1 MRCSTKTVAR
11 CDHNNTT
18 NTNSTLHP
26 QCLHCEHH
34 HNKTE
39 GGNRG
44 MQAQFF
50 CEIECQADPNTL
62 FASVHAGRAGA
73 AHANPALR
81 LSTFGL
87 TSPDQAPTCWFS
99 PWKSR
104 FTSLYLWAYVPL
116 WGAHMLVFP
125 IKITL
130 YVPLPLGFLWAY
142 VPLWGAYT
150 GKTDCSPNSISES
163 SQARLR
169 SKPSE
174 ALSELFQRT
183 CQGCH
188 AVEI

>member
-104 FTSLYLWAYVPL
+104 FTSLYLWASFGLTSPY
-116 WGAHMLVFP
+116 GAP
-125 IKITL
+125 TRAK
-130 YVPLPLGFLWAY
+130 
-142 VPLWGAYT
+142 
-150 GKTDCSPNSISES
+150 
-163 SQARLR
+163 
-169 SKPSE
+169 
-174 ALSELFQRT
+174 RT
-183 CQGCH
+183 VVRTQSLKAHRH
-188 AVEI
+188 A

>member
-1 MRCSTKTVAR
+1 MLS
-11 CDHNNTT
+11 
-18 NTNSTLHP
+18 
-26 QCLHCEHH
+26 CEPA
-34 HNKTE
+34 N
-39 GGNRG
+39 GPGVVPASP
-44 MQAQFF
+44 AQ
-50 CEIECQADPNTL
+50 QADLKEPCPPKTAQVTSL
-62 FASVHAGRAGA
+62 VKLSVQTRC
-73 AHANPALR
+73 LR
-81 LSTFGL
+81 PYMMAVL
-87 TSPDQAPTCWFS
+87 APTCWFS